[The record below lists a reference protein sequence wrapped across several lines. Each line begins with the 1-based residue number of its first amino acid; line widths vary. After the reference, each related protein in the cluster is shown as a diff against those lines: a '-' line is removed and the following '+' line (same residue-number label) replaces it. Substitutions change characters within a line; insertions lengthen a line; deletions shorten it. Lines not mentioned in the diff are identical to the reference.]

1 MSEDATAQF
10 IRLQTALAGRYSLER
25 ELGRGGMGIVYLA
38 RDVSLDRLIAIKLLP
53 PHLSSDPKL
62 RARFL
67 NEARTA
73 AKLSHPNI
81 IPIFSV
87 EELGDLVFFVMA
99 FVDGETLG
107 NKVRARGPQQVSEFG
122 RTLQE
127 VAWALAYAHG
137 QGVVHRD
144 VKADNII
151 IERGSGRAL
160 IADFGIARVIDA
172 TGATGIGEILGT
184 AEYMSPEQASGEAVD
199 HRSDI
204 YSLGIVAFYGLS
216 GKLPFEGPSI
226 AATLAKQI
234 TQPAPSV
241 ASATEGVPRRLGKAI
256 DRCLLKA
263 PADRF
268 QKAEEL
274 ADAVG
279 AAMEAR
285 RELPAA
291 IRGFV
296 KKSGEFGRTAIGV
309 GVLQTMLLTFG
320 TIAFRSSAPEA
331 GWAATF
337 ENVLGYTSYLIS
349 AILGVPLVIGIVML
363 SRSLLRA
370 GYTRGDMLSM
380 WKAAQEREW
389 EERAFEHGRTA
400 STAERMSRWM
410 LALGLPA
417 SIGFMWLL
425 QSMPYG
431 APAVPVVFT
440 SYLVSSAAW
449 IGGGGIALWRYDGRK
464 DLGGRLMG
472 KFWKSR
478 VGKWFFSLAGLGARK
493 NASAPVTHRPTE
505 LAIGMAVDALF
516 EALPKPARERL
527 KELPDTV
534 RVLEIQ
540 VAKMRLR
547 VEELNDSLARVEP
560 ANASAGAS
568 DKRDSIGRELT
579 EARDAAKARMGQAV
593 SALES
598 IRLDLLRLTAGTGS
612 IEGVTADLNAAREV
626 GETVRFLVEGDNEV
640 ARALKASSGLPVAR

>member
-1 MSEDATAQF
+1 MNILAVNDDATAQF
-10 IRLQTALAGRYSLER
+10 IRIQTALAGRYSIER

-38 RDVSLDRLIAIKLLP
+38 RDVALDRLIAIKLLP
-53 PHLSSDPKL
+53 PHLSGDVKL

-107 NKVRARGPQQVSEFG
+107 HKIRARGALPVSEMG
-122 RTLQE
+122 RVLQE
-127 VAWALAYAHG
+127 VAWGLAYAHG

-160 IADFGIARVIDA
+160 IADFGIARVIEA
-172 TGATGIGEILGT
+172 TGVTGVGEILGT
-184 AEYMSPEQASGEAVD
+184 AEYMSPEQASGEPVD

-204 YSLGIVAFYGLS
+204 YALGISGYYALS
-216 GKLPFEGPSI
+216 GRLPFE
-226 AATLAKQI
+226 AASVAAVLAKQI
-234 TQPAPSV
+234 TESPPPL
-241 ASATEGVPRRLGKAI
+241 ATEGVPRRLSKAI
-256 DRCLLKA
+256 DRCLAKL

-274 ADAVG
+274 ADAIG

-296 KKSGEFGRTAIGV
+296 KKSAELGRTSFAVGFLETMLGWFGYVAVRENEVALAGVAMGIGV
-309 GVLQTMLLTFG
+309 LIGAPLVAGLTMLC
-320 TIAFRSSAPEA
+320 
-331 GWAATF
+331 
-337 ENVLGYTSYLIS
+337 
-349 AILGVPLVIGIVML
+349 
-363 SRSLLRA
+363 RSLLKA
-370 GYTRGDMLSM
+370 GYTRGDVLAL
-380 WKAAQEREW
+380 WKPAQEREW
-389 EERAFEHGRTA
+389 EERAFEYGRTA
-400 STAERMSRWM
+400 SAGERIAKWM
-410 LALGLPA
+410 AA
-417 SIGFMWLL
+417 IGFPTAIGSLYL
-425 QSMPYG
+425 ATTPPR
-431 APAVPVVFT
+431 PALIETT
-440 SYLVSSAAW
+440 SWFVYVVSSFAW
-449 IGGGGIALWRYDGRK
+449 MAGAGFVIWRIDGRK
-464 DLGGRLMG
+464 DFGGRMME
-472 KFWKSR
+472 KFWRSR
-478 VGKWFFSLAGLGARK
+478 PGKWLFSLAGHGLAPGTA
-493 NASAPVTHRPTE
+493 APVTHRPTE

-516 EALPKPARERL
+516 DALPKASRERL

-547 VEELNDSLARVEP
+547 VDELNDALARIEP
-560 ANASAGAS
+560 ANPATRGGE
-568 DKRDSIGRELT
+568 KRDQLGRELVAT
-579 EARDAAKARMGQAV
+579 RDAAKERMQQAV

-598 IRLDLLRLTAGTGS
+598 IRLDLLRLTAGAGS
-612 IEGVTADLNAAREV
+612 IEGVTADLANARDV
-626 GETVRFLVEGDNEV
+626 GESVRLLVDAQGDV
-640 ARALKASSGLPVAR
+640 AKLLSSSSDAPVTR